1 MFQPASQRPVLR
13 ALPLLLA
20 ALVAGACGDDP
31 VQGPSQ
37 PDPVQ
42 ITETYPGTLTVNGA
56 SVHVFTVDRPGGVTA
71 QVTELSQAGLTF
83 GLSLGS
89 WSGIACQLIVVS
101 AAARE
106 GDLIAGTAQTVGDFC
121 VYINDNGTLT
131 APADYTVRV
140 THF

>member
-1 MFQPASQRPVLR
+1 MSQPASRHPVLCT
-13 ALPLLLA
+13 LPLLLA
-20 ALVAGACGDDP
+20 TLVVGGCAEDP
-31 VQGPSQ
+31 VQAPTQ

-42 ITETYPGTLTVNGA
+42 ITETFSGTLTVNGA
-56 SVHVFTVDRPGGVTA
+56 AVHVFTVDRAGGVTA
-71 QVTELSQAGLTF
+71 QVTELSATGVTF

-101 AAARE
+101 AASRE
-106 GDLIAGTAQTVGDFC
+106 GDLIAGTAQTIGDFC

-131 APADYTVRV
+131 APVDYTVRV